1 MDVIP
6 EYIRSTPNDEE
17 PKKGAI
23 KLHVGLDADGHL
35 PVFMDMT
42 NGKEHEINWARTL
55 KLPKGSFA
63 CFDRGFTDYGWYND
77 LALRD
82 IFS

>member
-1 MDVIP
+1 M
-6 EYIRSTPNDEE
+6 N
-17 PKKGAI
+17 K
-23 KLHVGLDADGHL
+23 
-35 PVFMDMT
+35 
-42 NGKEHEINWARTL
+42 GKEHEINWARTL